1 MESIILM
8 NSKWG
13 NDMFVPMYLFFG
25 GLGGGLFVIAVVA
38 DLLGI
43 KFKQFEK
50 FSRITAYLVLP
61 VLALAGA
68 FIAFH
73 LGKPERGIF
82 FRFSLKIMIHGL

>member
-50 FSRITAYLVLP
+50 FSRITSYLVLP
-61 VLALAGA
+61 VLAPVSYT
-68 FIAFH
+68 H
-73 LGKPERGIF
+73 LTLPTKRIV
-82 FRFSLKIMIHGL
+82 